1 MRSDQHTFRR
11 VSSHRRYLSV
21 ALQVLESITNGHY
34 SAGDRLPSDRDLAEV
49 TGVSRLTVREA
60 LLALEFLGV
69 VQVRPGEGT
78 YITAH
83 GGRSSVFDE
92 IVGAEQVRVSPE
104 EVLEARRTVEVG
116 LIPLVVERATPADI
130 QRLRTVIDNSE
141 ALVEQPGR
149 LGDFVHLGLLFHTE
163 IARCARNTHLTGIST
178 ALVDLDENPL
188 WTLLN
193 AWAMQSVEAR
203 REQIR
208 EHHRLVDAI
217 EAKDVTTAQQ
227 LARDHLTHLEQMVLP
242 PSDPP
247 SGE

>member
-1 MRSDQHTFRR
+1 M
-11 VSSHRRYLSV
+11 
-21 ALQVLESITNGHY
+21 
-34 SAGDRLPSDRDLAEV
+34 

-104 EVLEARRTVEVG
+104 EVLEARRTVEVA
-116 LIPLVVERATPADI
+116 LIPLAVERAGPPDI
-130 QRLRTVIDNSE
+130 ERLRAVIDESE
-141 ALVEQPGR
+141 ALVERPGR

-163 IARCARNTHLTGIST
+163 IAKCARNTHLTGIST

-193 AWAMQSVEAR
+193 ARAMQSVEAR
-203 REQIR
+203 REQIH
-208 EHHRLVDAI
+208 EHHSLVDAI
-217 EAKDVTTAQQ
+217 EAKDCTTAQR
-227 LARDHLTHLEQMVLP
+227 LAWDHLTHLEHVVLP
-242 PSDPP
+242 PTGFTRD
-247 SGE
+247 E